1 MSTAVPFDTL
11 AFVKELESA
20 GIPPAQAEAQAK
32 ALATVIRQVDARVD
46 DFTVRRDRQT
56 AERFDA
62 LADRSEQQVKGRLD
76 GLATKQELDFRL
88 ATVEAN
94 LKRDIK
100 ELDVKIETVKAD
112 LTRDIETSKLELRKD
127 IESAKVDTIKW
138 TAGIFAAQ
146 TALIIGATFAM
157 LKTNQPN
164 PQPTGY
170 HTPPVQE
177 MRLPVPTA
185 PVPPTPVLP
194 TTTQPPATLPR

>member
-1 MSTAVPFDTL
+1 MSTAIPFDTL
-11 AFVKELESA
+11 AFVKELEGA

-46 DFTVRRDRQT
+46 DLTSRRDKQT
-56 AERFDA
+56 TERFDT
-62 LADRSEQQVKGRLD
+62 LADRNEQQVKGRLD
-76 GLATKQELDFRL
+76 GLATRQEL
-88 ATVEAN
+88 AVVEAN

-100 ELDVKIETVKAD
+100 ELDVKIEIVKAD
-112 LTRDIETSKLELRKD
+112 LARDIETSKLELRKD

-138 TAGIFAAQ
+138 TVGIFAAQ

-170 HTPPVQE
+170 HTPPAQE
-177 MRLPVPTA
+177 MRLPA
-185 PVPPTPVLP
+185 PPTPV
-194 TTTQPPATLPR
+194 QPPAPLPR

>member
-1 MSTAVPFDTL
+1 MSTAIPFDTL
-11 AFVKELESA
+11 AFVKELEGA

-46 DFTVRRDRQT
+46 DLAARRDKQT
-56 AERFDA
+56 TERFDT
-62 LADRSEQQVKGRLD
+62 LADRNEQQVKGRLD
-76 GLATKQELDFRL
+76 GLATRQELDLRL

-94 LKRDIK
+94 LKRDI
-100 ELDVKIETVKAD
+100 EAAKAD
-112 LTRDIETSKLELRKD
+112 S
-127 IESAKVDTIKW
+127 IKW
-138 TAGIFAAQ
+138 TAGMFAAQ

-177 MRLPVPTA
+177 MRLPSPPA
-185 PVPPTPVLP
+185 PVLSSPVPSSPVPSSPVQPIPTPPSLS
-194 TTTQPPATLPR
+194 R